1 MVFSE
6 PKKLSDMTIDEA
18 KRVLTDKN
26 ICGNCHDCLAHQLNW
41 KNVDANSCREIT
53 KKALEIVFS
62 RIEELEEDLLKEKQE
77 GAPSIVF
84 TLPYKQ
90 TIKFMK
96 NKGYTHC
103 YMCGASLYE
112 KED

>member
-6 PKKLSDMTIDEA
+6 SKKLSDMTIDEA

-26 ICGNCHDCLAHQLNW
+26 DCDVCNNCLSHQQNW
-41 KNVDANSCREIT
+41 KNADSCRGVA
-53 KKALEIVFS
+53 KKAIEIVFS
-62 RIEELEEDLLKEKQE
+62 RIEELEEELRKGKQE
-77 GAPSIVF
+77 EAPSIVF

-96 NKGYTHC
+96 NKGYKHC
-103 YMCGASLYE
+103 YMCGTSLYE